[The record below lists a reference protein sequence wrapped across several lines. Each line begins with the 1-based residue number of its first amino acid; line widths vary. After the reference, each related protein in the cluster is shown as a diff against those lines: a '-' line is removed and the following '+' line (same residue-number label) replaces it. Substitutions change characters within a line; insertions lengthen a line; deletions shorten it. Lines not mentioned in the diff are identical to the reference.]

1 MSSSVMFIPKG
12 GTVTAIMATEQS
24 PFMTTAEAA
33 TYLRLHQESVRRA
46 VRQGRLKSL
55 KTGKDL
61 RFRKEDLDEYLERD
75 RP

>member
-1 MSSSVMFIPKG
+1 
-12 GTVTAIMATEQS
+12 VTAIMANEQS
-24 PFMTTAEAA
+24 PYLTTQEAA

-46 VRQGRLKSL
+46 AREGRLRAY

-61 RFRKEDLDEYLERD
+61 RFRKEDLDEYLS